1 MANTITTTDPA
12 PYQGEPRTLSFTVRN
27 SATSA
32 VVNITGWTIVWR
44 LAAPNPSPDQENL
57 LSIDAVLS
65 GTPTDGTFTVSLP
78 ATATQRAAGRYI
90 FEIRRTNVG
99 SEETLARGTFT
110 VRDSAFYAG

>member
-1 MANTITTTDPA
+1 MANAITTTDPA

-32 VVNITGWTIVWR
+32 VVNITGWSIVWR
-44 LAAPNPSPDQENL
+44 LSAPNPTPDQENL

-78 ATATQRAAGRYI
+78 ATATQRAAGKYV
-90 FEIRRTNVG
+90 FEIRRTDVG
-99 SEETLARGTFT
+99 SEETLARGQFT
-110 VRDSAFYAG
+110 VKDSAFYAG